1 MSNESKIKSMP
12 YRIAEGE
19 IDLMKIRSS
28 AAIVR
33 AAATRE
39 RRRALRWGVSIAMA
53 MSVLLLFVA
62 VSYLTPAGNYDVFIE
77 QLADMPVDVL
87 YDMSVDVVEYESDI
101 TLL

>member
-1 MSNESKIKSMP
+1 
-12 YRIAEGE
+12 
-19 IDLMKIRSS
+19 
-28 AAIVR
+28 
-33 AAATRE
+33 
-39 RRRALRWGVSIAMA
+39 MA

>member
-19 IDLMKIRSS
+19 IELMKIRSS

-39 RRRALRWGVSIAMA
+39 RRRALRWGCVNCYGNEC
-53 MSVLLLFVA
+53 VA
-62 VSYLTPAGNYDVFIE
+62 AVCGS
-77 QLADMPVDVL
+77 
-87 YDMSVDVVEYESDI
+87 
-101 TLL
+101 